1 MEIEMRDE
9 TEILWKFYQEHCTWE
24 RHHEQQ
30 RASVT
35 NLFLAVAAAVLG
47 VVAFDRTL
55 GASDLPLTIFLIV
68 QGFFGS
74 VFVAKHYQV
83 FAMHQS
89 RAYQYREALS
99 SMFPETGILSRRCK
113 ADEGNVA
120 RFPRLHKLRLNRF
133 WVGLHVLIAL
143 FGAVLTAIIV
153 VRLFS

>member
-1 MEIEMRDE
+1 
-9 TEILWKFYQEHCTWE
+9 
-24 RHHEQQ
+24 
-30 RASVT
+30 VT

-99 SMFPETGILSRRCK
+99 SMFPETGILSRRHK
-113 ADEGNVA
+113 ADEENVA